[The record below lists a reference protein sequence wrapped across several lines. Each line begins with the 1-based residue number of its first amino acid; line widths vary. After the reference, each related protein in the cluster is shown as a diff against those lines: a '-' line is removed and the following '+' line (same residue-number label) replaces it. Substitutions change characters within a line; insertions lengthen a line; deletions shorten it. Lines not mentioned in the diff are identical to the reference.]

1 MALTQQGMFGNQNL
15 SPFLQDFVNRTG
27 ANFGSSMQ
35 PVVQPPVLYQG
46 ALGLFNRVG
55 PDYCQLNPNDVNC
68 KPTSGEGLPE
78 DPKETPTTAQLID
91 QYNIITNPIT
101 KGLAFGI
108 GTLTGLPLSEML
120 FGGTYIAEENIT
132 DNLTKGG
139 PSTGGLTDRF
149 GRAIT
154 DKDQIPNKEGLFS
167 FGKDFEKALALSLD
181 PFGGGYSINE
191 FEDYGGLDSQGFNQ
205 AVSDFQTQV
214 ATANLEIG
222 DPEMDEDD
230 NTGSMGPGEEGPGQ
244 DALGGI
250 T

>member
-68 KPTSGEGLPE
+68 KPTIGEELPE

-108 GTLTGLPLSEML
+108 GKLTGLPISEML

-154 DKDQIPNKEGLFS
+154 DKDQIPDKDGLFS
-167 FGKDFEKALALSLD
+167 SGKDFDKALALSLD
-181 PFGGGYSINE
+181 PFTAFGLKVSPDVAALMPPPVDLPRTEYDETGGGSGYDSPSE
-191 FEDYGGLDSQGFNQ
+191 DPDDDEYGGGGGEDYL
-205 AVSDFQTQV
+205 
-214 ATANLEIG
+214 
-222 DPEMDEDD
+222 
-230 NTGSMGPGEEGPGQ
+230 
-244 DALGGI
+244 
-250 T
+250 

>member
-68 KPTSGEGLPE
+68 KPTIGDNREEPPQE
-78 DPKETPTTAQLID
+78 PPTTAQLID
-91 QYNIITNPIT
+91 QYNIITNPLT
-101 KGLAFGI
+101 KGIFSAL
-108 GTLTGLPLSEML
+108 GTIPSLML
-120 FGGTYIAEENIT
+120 GVGTYIAEENIT
-132 DNLTKGG
+132 DALTKGG

-154 DKDQIPNKEGLFS
+154 DKDQIPNKDGLFS
-167 FGKDFEKALALSLD
+167 SGKDFEKALALSLD
-181 PFGGGYSINE
+181 PFTASGLKVSPDVAALMPPPVDLPRTEYDETGGGSGYDSPS
-191 FEDYGGLDSQGFNQ
+191 EDPTDQEYGGG
-205 AVSDFQTQV
+205 
-214 ATANLEIG
+214 G
-222 DPEMDEDD
+222 GED
-230 NTGSMGPGEEGPGQ
+230 MF
-244 DALGGI
+244 
-250 T
+250 

>member
-1 MALTQQGMFGNQNL
+1 MALTQQGMFSNRNL

-55 PDYCQLNPNDVNC
+55 PDYCKLNP
-68 KPTSGEGLPE
+68 GAPE
-78 DPKETPTTAQLID
+78 CQFQGDNREEPPQEPPTTAQLID
-91 QYNIITNPIT
+91 QYNIITNPLT
-101 KGLAFGI
+101 KGLVSVA
-108 GTLTGLPLSEML
+108 GTLTGLPLSLML
-120 FGGTYIAEENIT
+120 GAGTYIAEENIT
-132 DNLTKGG
+132 DALTKGG

-154 DKDQIPNKEGLFS
+154 DKDQIPDKKGLFS

>member
-27 ANFGSSMQ
+27 ANFGSNMQ

-68 KPTSGEGLPE
+68 KPTIGDNREEPPQE
-78 DPKETPTTAQLID
+78 PPTTAQLID
-91 QYNIITNPIT
+91 QYNIITNPLT
-101 KGLAFGI
+101 KGIFSAL
-108 GTLTGLPLSEML
+108 GTIPSLML
-120 FGGTYIAEENIT
+120 GVGTYIAEENIT

-154 DKDQIPNKEGLFS
+154 DKDQIPNKDGLFS
-167 FGKDFEKALALSLD
+167 SGKDFEKALALSLD
-181 PFGGGYSINE
+181 PFTAFGLKVSPDVAALMPPPVDLPRTEYDETGGGSGYDSPS
-191 FEDYGGLDSQGFNQ
+191 EDPTDQEYGGG
-205 AVSDFQTQV
+205 
-214 ATANLEIG
+214 G
-222 DPEMDEDD
+222 GED
-230 NTGSMGPGEEGPGQ
+230 MF
-244 DALGGI
+244 
-250 T
+250 

>member
-1 MALTQQGMFGNQNL
+1 MALTQQGMFSNQNL

-55 PDYCQLNPNDVNC
+55 PDYCQLNP
-68 KPTSGEGLPE
+68 GAPE
-78 DPKETPTTAQLID
+78 CQFDENREEPPQEPPTTAQLID

-101 KGLAFGI
+101 KGIFSAL
-108 GTLTGLPLSEML
+108 GTIPSLML
-120 FGGTYIAEENIT
+120 GAGTYIAEENIT
-132 DNLTKGG
+132 DALTKGG

-154 DKDQIPNKEGLFS
+154 DKDQIPDKKGLFS